1 MPASSSAW
9 TRRQHADVDMSTRCQ
24 LLVGVSRVA
33 LQFSQYKGYT
43 SLLDRERGG
52 FTMSAIPCETRRGGR
67 SFASPATSADVID
80 TSS

>member
-1 MPASSSAW
+1 MDAPPAC
-9 TRRQHADVDMSTRCQ
+9 RCRHVDALGQ

-43 SLLDRERGG
+43 SLLDRERAG
-52 FTMSAIPCETRRGGR
+52 FTMSAILCD
-67 SFASPATSADVID
+67 AATSADVTD